1 MAKRLENTLLKTAEH
16 RTAPVED
23 PFVVL
28 LPSKTPPR
36 HEMHVQFM
44 ALRLAP
50 PSVTGGSFLHLSESP
65 CIRSS
70 RPPSLDFGDRGAP
83 PHEQQMPHH
92 RHETTH
98 WQRVAVA
105 VLSPQLFPQFIPYG
119 GHVHASDETRALHS
133 PVRRAQNRTCAKEV

>member
-1 MAKRLENTLLKTAEH
+1 MEQRLPTACVAKRLENTLLKTAEH

-98 WQRVAVA
+98 WPRVAVA
-105 VLSPQLFPQFIPYG
+105 VLSPQLFPCGDFWVG
-119 GHVHASDETRALHS
+119 VNLGSLEEWAAGAR
-133 PVRRAQNRTCAKEV
+133 